1 MKSKRDKKD
10 KIFLNYFQDIP
21 KKNINKISNKDKS
34 IFSNINNNN
43 DNNINSKI
51 NNIKEIQKEKLENNQ
66 NNSSTSS
73 LKFQIKKDIKLVYNP
88 TVNYYQEYWKMF
100 YDNEYLL
107 AQIKENAYEINS
119 MKAHIEELSK
129 N

>member
-10 KIFLNYFQDIP
+10 KFFLNNFQDIP
-21 KKNINKISNKDKS
+21 KKNNKISNNDNS
-34 IFSNINNNN
+34 LFSNINNNN
-43 DNNINSKI
+43 DNTINSKI
-51 NNIKEIQKEKLENNQ
+51 NNIKDIQKDKLENNQ

-107 AQIKENAYEINS
+107 AQIKENTFEINS
-119 MKAHIEELSK
+119 MKAHIEEISK

>member
-1 MKSKRDKKD
+1 MKSKREKKD
-10 KIFLNYFQDIP
+10 KIFLNNFQDIP
-21 KKNINKISNKDKS
+21 KKNSSKNSNEKVKFSYIKNKD
-34 IFSNINNNN
+34 
-43 DNNINSKI
+43 NINSKI
-51 NNIKEIQKEKLENNQ
+51 NNIKDEEKAKLENNKI
-66 NNSSTSS
+66 NSSTPS
-73 LKFQIKKDIKLVYNP
+73 LKFQIKKDIKLVYDP

-119 MKAHIEELSK
+119 MKAHIEEISK

>member
-1 MKSKRDKKD
+1 MKSKKDKKD

-21 KKNINKISNKDKS
+21 KKNINKISK
-34 IFSNINNNN
+34 N
-43 DNNINSKI
+43 DNNINSNI
-51 NNIKEIQKEKLENNQ
+51 NNIKDIQKDKLENNQ

>member
-1 MKSKRDKKD
+1 MKSKREKKD
-10 KIFLNYFQDIP
+10 KIFLNNFQDIP
-21 KKNINKISNKDKS
+21 KKNSSKSSNEKVKFSCIKNKD
-34 IFSNINNNN
+34 
-43 DNNINSKI
+43 NINSKI
-51 NNIKEIQKEKLENNQ
+51 NNIKDEEKAKLENNKI
-66 NNSSTSS
+66 NSSTPS
-73 LKFQIKKDIKLVYNP
+73 LKFQIKKDIKLVYDP

-119 MKAHIEELSK
+119 MKAHIEEISK

>member
-10 KIFLNYFQDIP
+10 KFFLNNFQDIP
-21 KKNINKISNKDKS
+21 KKNNKISNNDNS
-34 IFSNINNNN
+34 LFSNINNNN
-43 DNNINSKI
+43 DNINSKI
-51 NNIKEIQKEKLENNQ
+51 NNIKDIQKDKLENNQ

-88 TVNYYQEYWKMF
+88 TVNYFQEYWKIF

-107 AQIKENAYEINS
+107 AQIKENTFEINS

>member
-1 MKSKRDKKD
+1 MKSKREKKD
-10 KIFLNYFQDIP
+10 KIFLNNFQDIP
-21 KKNINKISNKDKS
+21 KKNSNKNSNDKVK
-34 IFSNINNNN
+34 FSCLKNK
-43 DNNINSKI
+43 DNINSKI
-51 NNIKEIQKEKLENNQ
+51 NNIKDEEKAKLENNKI
-66 NNSSTSS
+66 NSSTPC
-73 LKFQIKKDIKLVYNP
+73 LKFQIKKDIKLVYDP

-119 MKAHIEELSK
+119 MKAHIEEISK

>member
-1 MKSKRDKKD
+1 MKSKREKKD
-10 KIFLNYFQDIP
+10 KIFLNNFQDIP
-21 KKNINKISNKDKS
+21 KKNSSKNSNEKVKFSCIKNKD
-34 IFSNINNNN
+34 
-43 DNNINSKI
+43 NINSKI
-51 NNIKEIQKEKLENNQ
+51 NNIKDEEKAKLENNKI
-66 NNSSTSS
+66 NSSTPS
-73 LKFQIKKDIKLVYNP
+73 LKFQIKKYIKLVYDP

-119 MKAHIEELSK
+119 MKAHIEEISK